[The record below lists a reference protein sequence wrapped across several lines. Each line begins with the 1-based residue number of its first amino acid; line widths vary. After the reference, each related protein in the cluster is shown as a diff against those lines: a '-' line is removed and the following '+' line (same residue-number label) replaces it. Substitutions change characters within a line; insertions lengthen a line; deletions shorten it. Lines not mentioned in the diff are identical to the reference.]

1 MIKTKGSRR
10 NTNQVYATI
19 HSWIEFLS
27 EAVSKRASS
36 RDFHRNNKEQASSIK
51 PKTSNLHLC
60 GFEKWDVRE
69 EWHLGTP
76 QRGEVTFTKF
86 GLCRRCL
93 AIGRLFELMGQ
104 QANHLLQTVIAL
116 HL

>member
-27 EAVSKRASS
+27 EAVSKRAST

-51 PKTSNLHLC
+51 PKTFHVFLQ
-60 GFEKWDVRE
+60 GFESFRLRE
-69 EWHLGTP
+69 EWRMGTP
-76 QRGEVTFTKF
+76 HWGEVAFTKF
-86 GLCRRCL
+86 GL
-93 AIGRLFELMGQ
+93 
-104 QANHLLQTVIAL
+104 
-116 HL
+116 